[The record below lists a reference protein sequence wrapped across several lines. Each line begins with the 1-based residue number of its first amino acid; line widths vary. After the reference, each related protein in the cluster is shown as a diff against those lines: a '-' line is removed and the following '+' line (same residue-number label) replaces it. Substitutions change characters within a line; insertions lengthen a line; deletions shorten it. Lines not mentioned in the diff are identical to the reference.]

1 MVWPE
6 VGTVFHVPPTS
17 HLYSTPVPISV
28 CVSLSVL
35 FSLSPWLYLCFY
47 FYVWFYLC
55 LWVYFLSVSFCVYV
69 SVYFSVSIL
78 FSIYVIL
85 FPSLPLSIFLL
96 QLPSSLSLSP
106 SPSPSL
112 PPPPPLS
119 IPPPSLPSPQILYLS
134 LLPSLVLSA
143 PLRHLP
149 LPVPVGLVS
158 AKEGPAASWT
168 GSFSSCGITK
178 PSPAQPRLLDLRLVP
193 CPAENGRPIYTE
205 TSARTGE
212 EMPHLTQP
220 YGEDWGVSTSQNP
233 SLETF

>member
-1 MVWPE
+1 M
-6 VGTVFHVPPTS
+6 GTVFHFPPTS

-85 FPSLPLSIFLL
+85 FPSLPPSTFLL
-96 QLPSSLSLSP
+96 QLPSSLSLS
-106 SPSPSL
+106 L
-112 PPPPPLS
+112 PPPTPLS
-119 IPPPSLPSPQILYLS
+119 IPPPSLPSSQILYLS

-178 PSPAQPRLLDLRLVP
+178 PSPAQPRLLDLRLAP